1 VKRTI
6 TRFGVAHGVLVPS
19 RGSWVGSC
27 LAPCS
32 GQLLAVEGRGPFR
45 LRLARLAL
53 GGVAIV
59 GGPQP
64 WAMPDGLPWDLL
76 VAPKAVELDQLG
88 ADELEP
94 WGQLVT
100 QGESISVT
108 IDNSLDSP
116 AGASVDLYVAEAE
129 AERAASSSGPASSRR
144 WGRR

>member
-1 VKRTI
+1 
-6 TRFGVAHGVLVPS
+6 
-19 RGSWVGSC
+19 
-27 LAPCS
+27 
-32 GQLLAVEGRGPFR
+32 